1 MAGMV
6 GNSKMVLGQNRRGAA
21 DTMSVGDLFGR
32 KHKTNSRKA
41 ADPPVDAGTKKPKQ
55 SSEETTLPTCL
66 VSATANVSGPNSR
79 VSPDF
84 TWSLFG

>member
-1 MAGMV
+1 MG
-6 GNSKMVLGQNRRGAA
+6 SRGKVTDVADAFGVA

-32 KHKTNSRKA
+32 KHKTNSGKA

-79 VSPDF
+79 VSPDSMR
-84 TWSLFG
+84 SLFN